1 MGLHF
6 SLERKEAPQSKLFFR
21 ISGFNGVKKVL
32 SFLILITVASVAAIA
47 QTQGGYKLAFQ
58 DSVRVMMETN
68 QNTETSMVGGTF
80 ATAWHKLSLDQQDL
94 IIRQTDILRRRKY
107 KPFPLLADYYG
118 AIGFAV
124 EREGADSEKLDSY
137 LKVAG
142 KVIAKEKVAGIN
154 SFFHYCRDFFEYH
167 ALHYERSYRLHAEAD
182 NYSFDYIEEAV
193 PAPPDTTKAQDS
205 FGQWDAANPA
215 QDNNTVWE
223 EDTVKTEET
232 IPSWM
237 QLTPQPVLSGPIMKM
252 EGVTFNFSTA
262 YDSTALRNT
271 SGSLSLR
278 TGTFVGNK
286 GTFGWDP
293 TGLSGDS
300 VYFEFKDY
308 NFNIDRPQVKAEQGR
323 LRYIGKVETKIDGI
337 FEFKS
342 MRHKDKASSNYPRFM
357 SFQSNVVM
365 EGLSNDKM
373 KYTGGFALN
382 GRRLYS
388 SSVDGDYA
396 RLEVMDEE
404 GRKFTARSRQFEFK
418 DSVITAKRA
427 MIQLYQDNDSIFHPA
442 VQLRYDYGKQR
453 LSLDRE
459 RGQLRD
465 APYTSSF
472 FNVDFSTDQIHWDL
486 RSDSMNLITV
496 GGNSQAAMIIESSD
510 YYHPDDFRLLSGRG
524 FTFHPLAVVVN
535 YAEKN
540 GVREFYIDDLVQAV
554 KLKYEE
560 ARMAMTFLSQKG
572 MINYNSGTGYVQVK
586 EKAFHF
592 FDAKK
597 GEADYDNLK
606 IHSISDKTANATI
619 NFPRRRMV
627 VRGVEEVNVSDSLNV
642 LLKPDSS
649 TLTILQNRDIK
660 FDGRITAGNFEINGK
675 DFTFKYD
682 SFFINLNKIDSIRF
696 YVTETN
702 AKGQTTRRR
711 VNNAMVGAD
720 STAAAEAG
728 MPMVGKTSGTLF
740 INLPGNKSGKLKV
753 PHFPRL
759 DATAGGVI
767 YFDRSEILGGAYDRS
782 VFFVVPPFKLDSLND
797 ADPGSI
803 HFDGTFVSSG
813 MFPSFK
819 DKLHT
824 MPDKSLGFT
833 HAIPLKGYSLFKADG
848 KVYGGINLDNA
859 GIRVNGKI
867 EYLAATVQSPDFI
880 FYPDSVIAK
889 GKVGELK
896 EMQLGS
902 VWFPQVT
909 LTEFVLRWKPRQD
922 RFQLRNQK
930 GPFNLYAATAQ
941 LNGSMTISKTGV
953 TGAGKLITRG
963 SESISDELG
972 FSAKDFSAR
981 HARFQVKTTNPEKPA
996 LQGEDI
1002 RLKFNLAEN
1011 FAEISPEIEGVA
1023 AIAFPY
1029 AQFRTSIQKARWD
1042 LTTQK
1047 ITMTRDAHVP
1057 LENSYF
1063 YTTRK
1068 ELDSLSFNAE
1078 KAEYDIKLQQMKVS
1092 GIPYIVVADAKIT
1105 PENNEVLI
1113 LENAK
1118 INQLKNTT
1126 IVLDTLNGY
1135 HRMINGVV
1143 DIISRKEFKG
1153 YATYQYI
1160 NSVKDTFAIKMENF
1174 RLEPIAQEG
1183 SAKRGKEALQVHT
1196 VASGAVDDKMKLIL
1210 APRIFYK
1217 GNMVMYATKPALQ
1230 LEGYAKLDLR
1240 KIKNYNTWL
1249 HYTQSGNEKDVY
1261 IDFDHAETEE
1271 GRKPD
1276 AGLHFASDNDLY
1288 VTFAY
1293 DKKSPDDD
1301 DFFVPSG
1308 VLFFDKESG
1317 EFKIED
1323 RQKAAGEKL
1332 SGKTFSY
1339 NEDKQEVRFEGP
1351 VSFFRDA
1358 SEFNLV
1364 ASVIGSGNLAT
1375 NEFRANAFLMA
1386 NMNLPV
1392 QVYQAMALDLQAIV
1406 KNENVPEGLGDQTE
1420 LLYKISDLVGERAV
1434 KDFEQRSLQGAVSLS
1449 TLSALNLP
1457 MVFANV
1463 NLKWSSKQKAF
1474 YSDGLLGLS
1483 HILKSDINGAFEGFM
1498 EIRKNEDG
1506 TAVFHV
1512 FIKASPESWYYL
1524 GFEDNRLMVQSGNE
1538 ELNTLVSKKTNAAK
1552 AKLGEL
1558 VFIPG
1563 SDEETLDFINRFRKV
1578 YYGIEAP
1585 YDLAAPASKKKDK
1598 KKDDKADD
1606 GFE

>member
-1 MGLHF
+1 M
-6 SLERKEAPQSKLFFR
+6 KKALFHLTF
-21 ISGFNGVKKVL
+21 
-32 SFLILITVASVAAIA
+32 VAATSMVAIA
-47 QTQGGYKLAFQ
+47 QNPAGYKLAFQ

-94 IIRQTDILRRRKY
+94 IIRQTEILRRRRY

-137 LKVAG
+137 LKTAG
-142 KVIAKEKVAGIN
+142 KVIAHEKAAGIN

-167 ALHYERSYRLHAEAD
+167 AFHYERSFRLHAEAD
-182 NYSFDYIEEAV
+182 HYSFDYIEEAP
-193 PAPPDTTKAQDS
+193 PAPPDTTKSQDA
-205 FGQWDAANPA
+205 FGQWDATNPP

-223 EDTVKTEET
+223 DDTVKSVET
-232 IPSWM
+232 LPSWM
-237 QLTPQPVLSGPIMKM
+237 QLSPQPVLSGPIMKL
-252 EGVTFNFSTA
+252 EGVTFNFSTP
-262 YDSTALRNT
+262 YDSASLRNT
-271 SGSLSLR
+271 RGSLSLR
-278 TGTFVGNK
+278 SGTFVGEK

-293 TGLSGDS
+293 TGLSGDT
-300 VYFEFKDY
+300 VYFEFKEY

-323 LRYIGKVETKIDGI
+323 LRYVGKVDTKIDGL

-342 MRHKDKASSNYPRFM
+342 IRHKDKPSANYPRFM

-365 EGLSNDKM
+365 NGLSNDKM
-373 KYTGGFALN
+373 RYTGGFALN
-382 GRRLYS
+382 GRRMYS
-388 SSVDGDYA
+388 SSVNGDYA
-396 RLEVMDEE
+396 RLEVMDDE

-453 LSLDRE
+453 LFLERE

-472 FNVDFSTDQIHWDL
+472 FNVDFSSDIIHWDL
-486 RSDSMNLITV
+486 QSDSMNLSTV
-496 GGNSQAAMIIESSD
+496 GGNNQAAMIIESTD
-510 YYHPDDFRLLSGRG
+510 YYHPEDFRLLSGSG

-540 GVREFYIDDLVQAV
+540 GLREFYLDDLVQAI
-554 KLKYEE
+554 KLRYEE
-560 ARMAMTFLSQKG
+560 ARVAMTFLSQKG
-572 MINYNSGTGYVQVK
+572 MINYNSVTGYVQVK

-592 FDAKK
+592 FDSKK
-597 GEADYDNLK
+597 GDADYDNLK

-619 NFPRRRMV
+619 NLPRGRMV
-627 VRGVEEVNVSDSLNV
+627 VRGVDEVNVSDSLNV

-649 TLTILQNRDIK
+649 TITILQNRDIK
-660 FDGRITAGNFEINGK
+660 FNGKITAGNFEINGK

-702 AKGQTTRRR
+702 ARGQTSRRR

-753 PHFPRL
+753 PHYPRL

-819 DKLHT
+819 GQLHT
-824 MPDKSLGFT
+824 MADKSLGFT
-833 HAIPLKGYSLFKADG
+833 QAIPPKGYPLFKAEG
-848 KVYGGINLDNA
+848 KVFGGINLDNA

-867 EYLAATVQSPDFI
+867 EYLAASVQSPDFV

-889 GKVGELK
+889 GKVGEIK
-896 EMQLGS
+896 EMKIGS

-909 LTEFVLRWKPRQD
+909 LPEFVLKWKPKQD

-930 GPFNLYAATAQ
+930 GPFNLYTTTAQ
-941 LNGSMTISKTGV
+941 LDGSLIVSKAGV
-953 TGAGKLITRG
+953 TGTGKLITRG
-963 SESISDELG
+963 SEAISDELG

-1011 FAEISPEIEGVA
+1011 FAEISPEIEGIA
-1023 AIAFPY
+1023 AIEFPY
-1029 AQFRTSIQKARWD
+1029 AQFRTSIPKARWD
-1042 LTTQK
+1042 LNTQR
-1047 ITMTRDAHVP
+1047 ITMTKDAQVP

-1078 KAEYDIKLQQMKVS
+1078 KAEYDIKLQQLKVS
-1092 GIPYIVVADAKIT
+1092 GIPFIVVADAKIT

-1126 IVLDTLNGY
+1126 IILDTLNGY

-1143 DIISRKEFKG
+1143 DIISRRKFSG

-1160 NSVKDTFAIKMENF
+1160 NSVNDTFAIKMENF
-1174 RLEPIAQEG
+1174 RLEPVSEE
-1183 SAKRGKEALQVHT
+1183 AKAKKDKTLIQMHT
-1196 VASGAVDDKMKLIL
+1196 VASGLVDDKMKLML
-1210 APRIFYK
+1210 APRIYYK

-1249 HYTQSGNEKDVY
+1249 HYTQSGDEKEVF

-1276 AGLHFASDNDLY
+1276 AGLHFASDNSLY
-1288 VTFAY
+1288 FTFVN
-1293 DKKSPDDD
+1293 DKKTSEDD
-1301 DFFVPSG
+1301 DFFVPGGS
-1308 VLFFDKESG
+1308 LFFDKESG
-1317 EFKIED
+1317 EFRIED
-1323 RQKAAGEKL
+1323 RQKAVGEKL
-1332 SGKTFSY
+1332 TGKTFSY
-1339 NEDKQEVRFEGP
+1339 NEDKQEIRFEGP

-1358 SEFNLV
+1358 QEFNLI
-1364 ASVIGSGNLAT
+1364 ASVIGSGNLTT
-1375 NEFRANAFLMA
+1375 NEFRANTFLMA

-1392 QVYQAMALDLQAIV
+1392 QVYQAMALDLQAVV

-1449 TLSALNLP
+1449 SISALSLP

-1463 NLKWSSKQKAF
+1463 NLKWSPKQTAF

-1483 HILKSDINGAFEGFM
+1483 HILKMDINGGFEGFM
-1498 EIRKNEDG
+1498 EIKKNEDG
-1506 TAVFHV
+1506 TPVFHV

-1524 GFEDNRLMVQSGNE
+1524 GFEDNRLMVQSSNE
-1538 ELNTLVSKKTNAAK
+1538 EVNALISKKTNAAK

-1563 SDEETLDFINRFRKV
+1563 SDEETLSFINRFRKM

-1585 YDLAAPASKKKDK
+1585 YDLSSPASRKKDK
-1598 KKDDKADD
+1598 KKDEKADD
-1606 GFE
+1606 GF